1 MTNTMH
7 AVAYRSSLPI
17 DKPDSLID
25 VELPVPEPAPHDL
38 LVRVSA
44 VSVNPVDVK
53 VRAGNDPAGATK
65 VLGYD
70 AAGVVEAVGADVTLF
85 IPGDAVYYAGSIDR
99 PGTNADFHLVDER
112 LVGHLP
118 KTLDFA
124 HAAALPLTAITAWE
138 TLFDRFAL
146 GRQATGTLL
155 ILGAAG
161 GVGSILVQLARTLTN
176 LTVIGTASRPDSQA
190 WVSGLGAHHV
200 VDHHGDL
207 TANVRVAAP
216 EGVDYVFT
224 PHSRG
229 NVDAFAALLRPGGHV
244 TAIDEPD
251 ALDLLPLKAK
261 SLSWHWEFMF
271 TRPLFAPAD
280 PAHHVLLG
288 DVARLVDKGTIRS
301 TLTTELQPM
310 NADTLRE
317 AHRLVE
323 TGQTIGKIVVTNT

>member
-1 MTNTMH
+1 MQQNGQAGTVH
-7 AVAYRSSLPI
+7 HQERRQGRE
-17 DKPDSLID
+17 LIIF
-25 VELPVPEPAPHDL
+25 ERDL
-38 LVRVSA
+38 IH
-44 VSVNPVDVK
+44 
-53 VRAGNDPAGATK
+53 RAGMRPDRHVVPASHS
-65 VLGYD
+65 
-70 AAGVVEAVGADVTLF
+70 DV
-85 IPGDAVYYAGSIDR
+85 
-99 PGTNADFHLVDER
+99 
-112 LVGHLP
+112 
-118 KTLDFA
+118 
-124 HAAALPLTAITAWE
+124 E

-280 PAHHVLLG
+280 PAHHVLLD
-288 DVARLVDKGTIRS
+288 DVARLVRS
-301 TLTTELQPM
+301 TQPDLLLLQECTEDKAALPSLVGVCTLSLT
-310 NADTLRE
+310 
-317 AHRLVE
+317 
-323 TGQTIGKIVVTNT
+323 